1 VNSVERATIFNLV
14 QSSKL
19 SSLFEIVAK
28 SLRAAD
34 PKVEAPSVPS
44 SSGSMDA
51 TAPSESTSRAWDYEG
66 TTLPCIRFPTERPAQ
81 LYITVTLMDDV
92 NPRKRCFH
100 CVLTDSPCTSGGLG
114 RITPELLE
122 TMFTTSSRTQHHH
135 KRGSK
140 TKVASKK

>member
-1 VNSVERATIFNLV
+1 MNSVERATIFNLV

-28 SLRAAD
+28 SLRATD
-34 PKVEAPSVPS
+34 PKADAPPAPS
-44 SSGSMDA
+44 SSASLDA
-51 TAPSESTSRAWDYEG
+51 AAPSETSSRAWDFEG

-122 TMFTTSSRTQHHH
+122 TMFTTSFPTQHHN
-135 KRGSK
+135 KRGGR
-140 TKVASKK
+140 TKVASNK